1 MDKKLCKINLSH
13 AHLIKLRIK
22 RSEEALYHNRLV
34 RSLVNEQKD
43 LNIVPVEEIGIG
55 IFAAI
60 ARFVAWFAIEIFF
73 QAICWGIGWVVLK
86 TITFGKYPNK
96 DSNQEIVCVMGLIV
110 LVASAVIV
118 AIYTN

>member
-1 MDKKLCKINLSH
+1 MQKQFKPCTV
-13 AHLIKLRIK
+13 IKVRIK
-22 RSEEALYHNRLV
+22 KGEEALYHNRLL

-96 DSNQEIVCVMGLIV
+96 DSNHEIVCAVGLFL
-110 LVASAVIV
+110 LVTSAVIV
-118 AIYTN
+118 TIYTN